1 MARSVRKFNQTRELQ
16 FSPLKRLRSHRY
28 FPTAV
33 VGLFLIS
40 AGCIHIWQRVTVI
53 EMAKEVS
60 TLRAANR
67 LLVDDVK
74 KIQSD
79 ISSLSSATRIEK
91 FAVDSLGMT
100 SVSADR
106 LYTLVR
112 KSEQSIPT
120 DEFDAMISSIRR
132 VADYLPVMTEANA
145 NSRDVKKIKFKTL
158 DGR

>member
-16 FSPLKRLRSHRY
+16 FSPLKRIRSHRY
-28 FPTAV
+28 FPAAV
-33 VGLFLIS
+33 IGILLIG
-40 AGCIHIWQRVTVI
+40 AGCLHIWQRVTVI

-60 TLRAANR
+60 TLRASNR
-67 LLVDDVK
+67 ILVDDVK

-79 ISSLSSATRIEK
+79 IASLSSATRIEQ

-112 KSEQSIPT
+112 KPEQSMPT
-120 DEFDAMISSIRR
+120 DELDAMISSIRR
-132 VADYLPVMTEANA
+132 VADYLPAMSEANA
-145 NSRDVKKIKFKTL
+145 NSRDVRKIRFETT
-158 DGR
+158 GGN